1 MGMPVR
7 SSAPLAALALL
18 LLASCGSS
26 SSGEGA
32 AQATP
37 RPTLP
42 STAPCPRIT
51 IIADAADLTRFRPGP
66 RQDHAALELDA
77 RVLGFNARCDF
88 VNRGD
93 GLEVLVAPGFEA
105 ERGPAS
111 RAPQAALPWFVAVT
125 DPRDSQIFDK
135 RNYETPVR
143 FPANVA
149 RARAQGEEV
158 RMVLPLTEGRR
169 TGDFAV
175 RIGFQL
181 TPDELALNRRRGPR

>member
-1 MGMPVR
+1 V
-7 SSAPLAALALL
+7 AAALL
-18 LLASCGSS
+18 LLAACGGSGSS
-26 SSGEGA
+26 
-32 AQATP
+32 TP
-37 RPTLP
+37 TAGGTPTAPRQTLP

-181 TPDELALNRRRGPR
+181 TPEELALNRRRGPR